1 MMISLKWMLLS
12 LRGIGNQKKAI
23 PGYNWYMLCRIE
35 RSRIKM
41 STRRGNETLDTYL
54 LKVFCILMAERSVSR
69 TALKLN
75 QSQPAISVALK
86 NLRQIFQ
93 DPLLVREK
101 GGMVPTGRAQD
112 ILEHAKSALSAI
124 DAMLVADEAFV
135 PEHTRQVFRIGS
147 PDYLAPA
154 FAASVVARLRREAP
168 HARLVL
174 HSLGP
179 DFDFERSLAEGE
191 LDVVIG
197 NWPEPPDRM
206 HLSMLLEDKIVC
218 LVDADHPLARRGMTL
233 DDFRRVQHV
242 VPTPYSISQRGTID
256 TVLTSL
262 RIQREE
268 CIEVQ
273 SFMLAP
279 YLLPG
284 TDLVFT
290 TARHFA
296 RYYAGLLPLAI
307 VEAPIEFP
315 PMRFYQLWHAR
326 NQHDES
332 HQWLRHLLGDCGRR
346 MLTQDWVRQ
355 RAGGSAARRTR
366 GGHQIAQP
374 PR

>member
-1 MMISLKWMLLS
+1 M
-12 LRGIGNQKKAI
+12 A
-23 PGYNWYMLCRIE
+23 
-35 RSRIKM
+35 
-41 STRRGNETLDTYL
+41 TRRSNATLDTYL

-86 NLRQIFQ
+86 NLRLIFQ

-101 GGMVPTGRAQD
+101 GGMVPTDRAQA
-112 ILEHAKSALSAI
+112 ILEHAKAALGAI
-124 DAMLVADEAFV
+124 DNMLETGDDFDPASS
-135 PEHTRQVFRIGS
+135 RQVFRIGS

-154 FAASVVARLRREAP
+154 FAASAVARFRREAP
-168 HARLVL
+168 YARLVL
-174 HSLGP
+174 HALGP
-179 DFDFERSLAEGE
+179 DFDFEQSLAEGD

-206 HLSMLLEDKIVC
+206 HLSVLLEDPIVC
-218 LVDADHPLARRGMTL
+218 LMSADNPLAARRLTM
-233 DDFRRVQHV
+233 DDFRRMQHV
-242 VPTPYSISQRGTID
+242 VPTPYSMTQRGMID
-256 TVLTSL
+256 TELTAL

-307 VEAPIEFP
+307 VESPIDFP

-326 NQHDES
+326 NHHAPS
-332 HQWLRHLLGDCGRR
+332 HQWLRHLLGDCGRA
-346 MLTQDWVRQ
+346 MQ
-355 RAGGSAARRTR
+355 APAADRP
-366 GGHQIAQP
+366 QMAQP

>member
-1 MMISLKWMLLS
+1 M
-12 LRGIGNQKKAI
+12 A
-23 PGYNWYMLCRIE
+23 
-35 RSRIKM
+35 
-41 STRRGNETLDTYL
+41 TRRSSTALDTYL

-86 NLRQIFQ
+86 NLRLIFQ

-101 GGMVPTGRAQD
+101 GGMVPTDRAEA
-112 ILEHAKSALSAI
+112 ILEHAKAALGAI
-124 DAMLVADEAFV
+124 DLMLESGEDFD
-135 PEHTRQVFRIGS
+135 PGNSRQVFRIGS

-154 FAASVVARLRREAP
+154 FAASVVARFRREAP

-179 DFDFERSLAEGE
+179 DFDFEHSLAEGG

-206 HLSMLLEDKIVC
+206 HLSVLLEDPIVC
-218 LVDADHPLARRGMTL
+218 LMSADHPLAARRMTV
-233 DDFRRVQHV
+233 DDFRRLQHV
-242 VPTPYSISQRGTID
+242 VPTPYSMTQRGMID

-268 CIEVQ
+268 CVEAQ

-290 TARHFA
+290 TTRHFA
-296 RYYAGLLPLAI
+296 RYYADLLPLAI
-307 VEAPIEFP
+307 VDSPIDFP

-326 NQHDES
+326 NHHSSS
-332 HQWLRHLLGDCGRR
+332 HQWLRHLLGDCGRA
-346 MLTQDWVRQ
+346 MQ
-355 RAGGSAARRTR
+355 APA
-366 GGHQIAQP
+366 
-374 PR
+374 